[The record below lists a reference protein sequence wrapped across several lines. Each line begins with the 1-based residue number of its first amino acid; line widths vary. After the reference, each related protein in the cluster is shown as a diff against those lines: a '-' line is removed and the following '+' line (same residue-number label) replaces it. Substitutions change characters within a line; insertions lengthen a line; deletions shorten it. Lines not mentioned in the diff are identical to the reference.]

1 MRGVLSSSELPLS
14 GRELTLS
21 ALELRRWVLSPA
33 SQRLAYGQPQPAA
46 TSSREA
52 SKDPTATSKAPDPK
66 SSTARSYNPLMS
78 LRMDAVQAPI
88 IPLVGEWIRQ
98 SPGTI
103 SLGQGTVA
111 YGPPPEALAAIPEF
125 LAQPGAHRY
134 GPVEG
139 IPELVEALERK
150 LTAENGFDLSRSR
163 VFVTAGGNLAF
174 MNAVLAIA
182 DPGDEVILQAP
193 FYFNHEMAVVM
204 ASCRPV
210 VVSTDARYQ
219 LRLDAIEAAITP
231 RTRAIV
237 TISPNNPTGAVHPA
251 ADLAAVN
258 ALCAARG
265 IWHINDEVYEY
276 FTYGDATSSSPGAAP
291 GADAHTISLYS
302 MSKAYGF
309 ASWRIGYMVVPEA
322 LAGAIDKIQDTI
334 LICAPHISQAAAVGA
349 LRAGRAYCRPH
360 VSMLA
365 TVRSKVLAR
374 LEELAGLAE
383 APSADG
389 AFYCFLRVRT
399 SMDSMTLARRL
410 IVEHKIATAPERRSA
425 LATGAIFASRT
436 ARWRPRPWTR
446 GWEG

>member
-1 MRGVLSSSELPLS
+1 
-14 GRELTLS
+14 
-21 ALELRRWVLSPA
+21 
-33 SQRLAYGQPQPAA
+33 
-46 TSSREA
+46 
-52 SKDPTATSKAPDPK
+52 
-66 SSTARSYNPLMS
+66 MS
-78 LRMDAVQAPI
+78 LRMDAVQAPV

-210 VVSTDARYQ
+210 VVATDARYQ

-251 ADLAAVN
+251 EDLAAVN

-322 LAGAIDKIQDTI
+322 LAGAVDKIQDTI

-360 VSMLA
+360 VSTLA
-365 TVRSKVLAR
+365 AVRSKVLAR
-374 LEELAGLAE
+374 LEELGGLAE

-410 IVEHKIATAPERRSA
+410 IMEHKIATAPGAAFGLGDGCYLRLSYGA
-425 LATGAIFASRT
+425 LAPETVDEGMGRLIEGLRT
-436 ARWRPRPWTR
+436 IV
-446 GWEG
+446 G